1 MFGVWCLVFGV
12 WCLVFGVWC
21 LVFLCKSKSEK
32 EVDVVAAAENAAL
45 TPWICFISRLST
57 RFVGGEMS
65 RMGFG
70 PGQFFLLSELYAEEG
85 LSQDELS
92 QRVGVDKS
100 NTSRALVKL
109 EKFDLIERKNDPQ
122 NHRVKKVYLR
132 AKAFKVRN
140 EFKKVQRQWN
150 TKLLK
155 GFTKKE
161 KAALIASLVKIAN
174 NAEAAFNQNGYP
186 GAKVQGC
193 PANCQKC

>member
-1 MFGVWCLVFGV
+1 MCRF
-12 WCLVFGVWC
+12 
-21 LVFLCKSKSEK
+21 CKNNVEK
-32 EVDVVAAAENAAL
+32 EAVVVAAVDYTVL

-100 NTSRALVKL
+100 NTSRALAKL
-109 EKFDLIERKNDPQ
+109 EKFGLIQRKNDPN
-122 NHRVKKVYLR
+122 NHKVKKVYLR
-132 AKAFKVRN
+132 SKAHRVRK
-140 EFKKVQRQWN
+140 EFKEIQQQWN
-150 TKLLK
+150 EELLK

-161 KAALIASLVKIAN
+161 KAALITSLIKIAN
-174 NAEAAFNQNGYP
+174 NAEAAFNQKICP
-186 GAKVQGC
+186 GNKVQSCRTNC
-193 PANCQKC
+193 PGY

>member
-1 MFGVWCLVFGV
+1 VG
-12 WCLVFGVWC
+12 
-21 LVFLCKSKSEK
+21 KSKSEK
-32 EVDVVAAAENAAL
+32 EADVVAVAENATL

-109 EKFDLIERKNDPQ
+109 EKFDLIKRKTDPQ
-122 NHRVKKVYLR
+122 NHKVKKVYLR
-132 AKAFKVRN
+132 AKALKVRN
-140 EFKKVQRQWN
+140 EFKKIQRQWN

-174 NAEAAFNQNGYP
+174 NAEAAFSQNEYP
-186 GAKVQGC
+186 GARVQGC
-193 PANCQKC
+193 PAKCQKC

>member
-1 MFGVWCLVFGV
+1 MRHF
-12 WCLVFGVWC
+12 
-21 LVFLCKSKSEK
+21 CKHRTEK
-32 EVDVVAAAENAAL
+32 AAGAGIANADAAL

-100 NTSRALVKL
+100 NTSRALAKL
-109 EKFDLIERKNDPQ
+109 EKFGLICRKSDPK
-122 NHRVKKVYLR
+122 NHKVKKVYLR
-132 AKAFKVRN
+132 AKAQSVRS

-150 TKLLK
+150 AELLK
-155 GFTKKE
+155 GFSHKE
-161 KAALIASLVKIAN
+161 KAVLIASLVRVAN
-174 NAEAAFNQNGYP
+174 NAEAAYNENLNL
-186 GAKVQGC
+186 A
-193 PANCQKC
+193 

>member
-1 MFGVWCLVFGV
+1 M
-12 WCLVFGVWC
+12 
-21 LVFLCKSKSEK
+21 
-32 EVDVVAAAENAAL
+32 VAAVDNAVL

-70 PGQFFLLSELYAEEG
+70 PGQFFLLSELYIEEG

-109 EKFDLIERKNDPQ
+109 EKFGLIQRKNDPK
-122 NHRVKKVYLR
+122 NHKVKKVYLR
-132 AKAFKVRN
+132 SKAHRVRK
-140 EFKKVQRQWN
+140 EFKEIQQQWN
-150 TKLLK
+150 AELLK

-161 KAALIASLVKIAN
+161 KAALIASLIKIAN
-174 NAEAAFNQNGYP
+174 NAEAAFNLRW
-186 GAKVQGC
+186 V
-193 PANCQKC
+193 

>member
-1 MFGVWCLVFGV
+1 MR
-12 WCLVFGVWC
+12 
-21 LVFLCKSKSEK
+21 FLCKSKSEK
-32 EVDVVAAAENAAL
+32 EVDVVVAAENTAL

-57 RFVGGEMS
+57 RFVGSEMS

-109 EKFDLIERKNDPQ
+109 EKFGLIQRKSDPE
-122 NHRVKKVYLR
+122 NHKVKKVYLR
-132 AKAFKVRN
+132 PKAHKVRD
-140 EFKKVQRQWN
+140 EFKNIQRQWN

-161 KAALIASLVKIAN
+161 KTALMSGLMKIAG
-174 NAEAAFNQNGYP
+174 NAEAAFAKKMAP

>member
-1 MFGVWCLVFGV
+1 MVNKGEYLLNDGCMRRF
-12 WCLVFGVWC
+12 
-21 LVFLCKSKSEK
+21 CKSNTEK
-32 EVDVVAAAENAAL
+32 EVRVVAGVDHAAL

-100 NTSRALVKL
+100 NTSRALAKL
-109 EKFDLIERKNDPQ
+109 EKFDLIQRRSDPKN
-122 NHRVKKVYLR
+122 HKVKKVYLR
-132 AKAFKVRN
+132 PKAHKVRD
-140 EFKKVQRQWN
+140 EFKKIQRQWN
-150 TKLLK
+150 TRLLK
-155 GFTKKE
+155 GFTKNE
-161 KAALIASLVKIAN
+161 KAALISSLVKIAG
-174 NAEAAFNQNGYP
+174 NAEAAVNHNIYP
-186 GAKVQGC
+186 GANVQGC

>member
-1 MFGVWCLVFGV
+1 
-12 WCLVFGVWC
+12 
-21 LVFLCKSKSEK
+21 
-32 EVDVVAAAENAAL
+32 VVAAAENAAL

-109 EKFDLIERKNDPQ
+109 EKFDLIKREIDPQ
-122 NHRVKKVYLR
+122 NHKVKKVYLR
-132 AKAFKVRN
+132 GKALKVRN
-140 EFKKVQRQWN
+140 EFKKIQRQWN

-161 KAALIASLVKIAN
+161 KAALIVSLIKIAN
-174 NAEAAFNQNGYP
+174 NAETAFNQNENP
-186 GAKVQGC
+186 GAKVQSC

>member
-1 MFGVWCLVFGV
+1 M
-12 WCLVFGVWC
+12 
-21 LVFLCKSKSEK
+21 
-32 EVDVVAAAENAAL
+32 VAAVNNVTL

-57 RFVGGEMS
+57 RFVGSEMS

-100 NTSRALVKL
+100 NTSRALAKL
-109 EKFDLIERKNDPQ
+109 EKFGLIQRKNDPN
-122 NHRVKKVYLR
+122 NHKVKKVYLR
-132 AKAFKVRN
+132 SKAHRVRK
-140 EFKKVQRQWN
+140 EFKEIQQQWN
-150 TKLLK
+150 AELLK

-161 KAALIASLVKIAN
+161 KAALIASLIKIAN
-174 NAEAAFNQNGYP
+174 NAEAAFNQNEYP

>member
-1 MFGVWCLVFGV
+1 MQLKIDILFLVLNTPSACGGRYILNS
-12 WCLVFGVWC
+12 LVISMRRF
-21 LVFLCKSKSEK
+21 CKNNAEK
-32 EVDVVAAAENAAL
+32 EDVVVAAVDNAVL

-70 PGQFFLLSELYAEEG
+70 PGQFFLLSELYGEEG

-100 NTSRALVKL
+100 NTSRALAKL
-109 EKFDLIERKNDPQ
+109 EKFGLIRRKSDSE

-132 AKAFKVRN
+132 SKAHTVRN
-140 EFKKVQRQWN
+140 EFKKIQRQWN
-150 TKLLK
+150 AELLK

-161 KAALIASLVKIAN
+161 KAALISSLIKIAE
-174 NAEAAFNQNGYP
+174 NAEGAFN
-186 GAKVQGC
+186 
-193 PANCQKC
+193 

>member
-1 MFGVWCLVFGV
+1 
-12 WCLVFGVWC
+12 
-21 LVFLCKSKSEK
+21 
-32 EVDVVAAAENAAL
+32 VVAAVENAAL

-57 RFVGGEMS
+57 RFVGSEMS

-70 PGQFFLLSELYAEEG
+70 PGQFFLLSELYVEEG

-109 EKFDLIERKNDPQ
+109 EKFDLIKRKVDPQ
-122 NHRVKKVYLR
+122 NHKVKKVYLR
-132 AKAFKVRN
+132 AKALKVRN
-140 EFKKVQRQWN
+140 EFKKIQRQWN

-161 KAALIASLVKIAN
+161 KAALIASLIKIAN
-174 NAEAAFNQNGYP
+174 NAEAAFNQKEFP
-186 GAKVQGC
+186 GAKVQAC
-193 PANCQKC
+193 PANCQKGEYQE

>member
-1 MFGVWCLVFGV
+1 MRI
-12 WCLVFGVWC
+12 
-21 LVFLCKSKSEK
+21 LCISKSEK
-32 EVDVVAAAENAAL
+32 EIDVVAAAEHAAL

-100 NTSRALVKL
+100 NTSRALAKL
-109 EKFDLIERKNDPQ
+109 EKFDLIKRKIDPQ
-122 NHRVKKVYLR
+122 NHKVKKVYLR
-132 AKAFKVRN
+132 AKALKVRN
-140 EFKKVQRQWN
+140 EFRKIQRQWN

-155 GFTKKE
+155 GFNKKE
-161 KAALIASLVKIAN
+161 KAAFIESLVKIAD
-174 NAEAAFNQNGYP
+174 NAEVAFNKNI
-186 GAKVQGC
+186 
-193 PANCQKC
+193 N

>member
-1 MFGVWCLVFGV
+1 M
-12 WCLVFGVWC
+12 
-21 LVFLCKSKSEK
+21 
-32 EVDVVAAAENAAL
+32 VAANNDAAL
-45 TPWICFISRLST
+45 APWICFISRLST

-100 NTSRALVKL
+100 NTSRALTKL
-109 EKFDLIERKNDPQ
+109 EKFGLIQRKNDPT
-122 NHRVKKVYLR
+122 NHKVKKVYLR
-132 AKAFKVRN
+132 AKAHGVRN
-140 EFKKVQRQWN
+140 EFKKIQRQWN

-161 KAALIASLVKIAN
+161 KAAIIASLIRIAD
-174 NAEAAFNQNGYP
+174 NAEAAFNEKYTQ
-186 GAKVQGC
+186 ASKFRI
-193 PANCQKC
+193 A